1 MSVYWKG
8 CQRVRQGWE
17 LCFTLSCLSN
27 REGQRGHWMR
37 KERMGQSNSVL
48 TIKNGQIWA
57 NPQTTVA
64 FARAIEPNKMRRGSW
79 GQATKHVAPSPDRH
93 NKKSWGIT
101 VDSQKVIPE
110 SSGWC
115 LSNNPGM
122 EGNGLLS
129 HFRKDSV
136 ILHVQLFWHSAGWWQ
151 TVLKP
156 ETGSSSWTSASS
168 GQRNIPTPEPSTWSM
183 AS

>member
-1 MSVYWKG
+1 
-8 CQRVRQGWE
+8 
-17 LCFTLSCLSN
+17 
-27 REGQRGHWMR
+27 MR
-37 KERMGQSNSVL
+37 KKRKGQSNSVL

-64 FARAIEPNKMRRGSW
+64 FARAVEPNKMRRGSW
-79 GQATKHVAPSPDRH
+79 GQATKRVTPSQTDIT
-93 NKKSWGIT
+93 KKSWRIT

-110 SSGWC
+110 SSGWY

-136 ILHVQLFWHSAGWWQ
+136 ILHVQLFWHSERWWQ
-151 TVLKP
+151 RVLKP

-168 GQRNIPTPEPSTWSM
+168 GQRKIPTPEPSTWPV